1 MNATLLNAAPVLAI
15 NALTVS
21 FPGPVGRM
29 RVIEDVSLSIARG
42 EIVGL
47 VGESGSGKSVTA
59 LAAMRL
65 LGPAARVDAGTVRLG
80 DRDLYQLSRAD
91 LLRARGAEIAMI
103 FQEPMTSL
111 NPLFRAGFQIGET
124 LQAHLGLSR
133 GQAHERAVELM
144 RAVGISAPEQ
154 RVDDYP
160 HQLSGGMRQRVM
172 IAMAMACSPKL
183 LIADEP
189 TTALD
194 VTIQAQILNLV
205 RRLRDD
211 TGMGVLLI
219 THDLG
224 VVAGMANRVVVM
236 YAGLVMEE
244 APVRTLFAA
253 PLHPYTR
260 LLLKSIPRIGVKAA
274 RLHQIAGT
282 TPPPSRF
289 PAGCRFHPRCPD
301 AIERCRSEL
310 PPLEALAD
318 GRRVR
323 CWRAHETGLPSM
335 VP

>member
-15 NALTVS
+15 DALTVS
-21 FPGPVGRM
+21 FPGPAGRM

-80 DRDLYQLSRAD
+80 ERDLYQLSRAD

-310 PPLEALAD
+310 PPLETLAD

-335 VP
+335 EP

>member
-1 MNATLLNAAPVLAI
+1 MADLLTI
-15 NALTVS
+15 EGLTVS
-21 FPGPVGRM
+21 FPGQHR
-29 RVIEDVSLSIARG
+29 RVNVVEDVSLAIGRG
-42 EIVGL
+42 ETIGL

-59 LAAMRL
+59 LAVMRL
-65 LGPAARVDAGTVRLG
+65 LAPNARIDRGRVRLDG
-80 DRDLYQLSRAD
+80 QDMVSLDEPA
-91 LLRARGAEIAMI
+91 LRRLRGAEIAMI

-111 NPLFRAGFQIGET
+111 NPLFRAGFQIGES
-124 LQAHLGLSR
+124 LEAHLGISR
-133 GQAHERAVELM
+133 SAARSRAADLM
-144 RAVGISAPEQ
+144 RAVGIPAAE
-154 RVDDYP
+154 RRMDDYP

-172 IAMAMACSPKL
+172 IAMAMACRPKV

-194 VTIQAQILNLV
+194 VTIQAQILTLIA
-205 RRLRDD
+205 RLRDE

-224 VVAGMANRVVVM
+224 VVAGMARRVVVM

-244 APVRTLFAA
+244 AGVADLFGA

-260 LLLKSIPRIGVKAA
+260 LLLRAMPRVGKRAE
-274 RLHQIAGT
+274 RLHQIPGT
-282 TPPPSRF
+282 APPPQNF

-310 PPLEALAD
+310 PPLETRAN

-323 CWRAHETGLPSM
+323 CWRADETGLPSM
-335 VP
+335 MP

>member
-1 MNATLLNAAPVLAI
+1 MTSSDLLSPALQI
-15 NALTVS
+15 EGLTVS
-21 FPGPVGRM
+21 FPGPTGRM
-29 RVIEDVSLSIARG
+29 RVIEDISLSIAPG
-42 EIVGL
+42 EILGL

-65 LGPAARVDAGTVRLG
+65 LAPNARIDSGSVRLAG
-80 DRDLYQLSRAD
+80 SDLAQASRAE
-91 LLRARGAEIAMI
+91 LLRLRGADIAMI

-124 LQAHLGLSR
+124 LEAHRGLSR
-133 GQAHERAVELM
+133 GQAHQRAIELM
-144 RAVGISAPEQ
+144 RAVGISDAER

-172 IAMAMACSPKL
+172 IAMAMACKPKV

-194 VTIQAQILNLV
+194 VTIQAQILALV

-224 VVAGMANRVVVM
+224 VVAGMARRVVVM

-244 APVRTLFAA
+244 APVQPLFAA

-260 LLLKSIPRIGVKAA
+260 LLLKSIPRVGVKSA

-289 PAGCRFHPRCPD
+289 PSGCRFHPRCPD
-301 AIERCRSEL
+301 AIAQCRTEL
-310 PPLEALAD
+310 PPLETLPD

-323 CWRAHETGLPSM
+323 CWRAHESNLVSM
-335 VP
+335 AP

>member
-1 MNATLLNAAPVLAI
+1 MKATLLNAAPVLAI

-21 FPGPVGRM
+21 FPGPIGRM

-80 DRDLYQLSRAD
+80 ERDLYQLSRAD

-133 GQAHERAVELM
+133 SQAHERAVELM

-310 PPLEALAD
+310 PPLETLAD

-335 VP
+335 EP